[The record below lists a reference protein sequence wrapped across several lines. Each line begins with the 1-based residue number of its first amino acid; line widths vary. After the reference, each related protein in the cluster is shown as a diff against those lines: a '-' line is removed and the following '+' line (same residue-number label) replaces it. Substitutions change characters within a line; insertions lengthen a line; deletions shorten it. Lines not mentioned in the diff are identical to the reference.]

1 MNGYSD
7 RLIAIDDEMAA
18 LGRPPP
24 PVVSWISRDTSKAH
38 AQHIRNKPDE
48 CPCAWCLECRG
59 WRKQLE
65 AWEETNPE
73 SAIKWHELRERYITQ
88 ERDELKARYSQDAW
102 NYVLLDQLGVPE
114 TNLDLIRRKFDDN
127 GSMRAARDWMVDVRA
142 WCLVL
147 IGGTGCGKSTA
158 AAWAAHQRLMRN
170 FGVQWVDCV
179 KQCEAPMYGV
189 AAEHRRWQ
197 CRTTHT
203 LVLDDLGSGRR
214 ERESDF
220 WLAWLDDVIGSR
232 ANDNKR
238 TIVTTNRTVAELGAW
253 LGPRLVDRLNAGTIV
268 STSEKSMRGQSQH
281 TAQEMR

>member
-1 MNGYSD
+1 MSINGYSD
-7 RLIAIDDEMAA
+7 KLIAIDDEMVA
-18 LGRPPP
+18 LGRPLP
-24 PVVSWISRDTSKAH
+24 PVVSWLSGGLKGDPNQRA
-38 AQHIRNKPDE
+38 A
-48 CPCAWCLECRG
+48 AWQ
-59 WRKQLE
+59 KQLE
-65 AWEETNPE
+65 AWEEANPE
-73 SAIKWHELRERYITQ
+73 AAIRWHELRQQYITQ
-88 ERDELKARYSQDAW
+88 EQHELKAKYDPDAW
-102 NYVLLDQLGVPE
+102 NYVLLEQLGVPS

-127 GSMRAARDWMVDVRA
+127 GSMRAANTWMVAHDK
-142 WCLVL
+142 WCLLL

-189 AAEHRRWQ
+189 GAEHRRWQ

-214 ERESDF
+214 ERESQY

-238 TIVTTNRTVAELGAW
+238 TIITTNRSVDELHAW
-253 LGPRLVDRLNAGTIV
+253 LGARLVDRLRAGMV
-268 STSEKSMRGQSQH
+268 FSTNEKSMRGR
-281 TAQEMR
+281 AA